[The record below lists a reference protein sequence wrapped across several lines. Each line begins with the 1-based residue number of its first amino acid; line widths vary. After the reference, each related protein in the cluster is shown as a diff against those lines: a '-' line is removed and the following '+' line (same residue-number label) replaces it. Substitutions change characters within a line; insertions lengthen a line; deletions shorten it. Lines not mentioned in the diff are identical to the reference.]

1 MRIKLSQLR
10 RIIKEEAARFITESS
25 AFEGQIKQVLALLP
39 NHEIYDKDDADMTDD
54 ERADAD
60 KISSEAR
67 RLIKAGWSVDDTVE
81 YLSCFQEA
89 GCELDEDEALER
101 METIE
106 ARYS

>member
-25 AFEGQIKQVLALLP
+25 ADEDAQPLPKEIAALVRDILARR
-39 NHEIYDKDDADMTDD
+39 DADSVDDAK
-54 ERADAD
+54 

-67 RLIKAGWSVDDTVE
+67 RLLKAGWLPEDTFE